1 MNRRD
6 AEAEG
11 LVSIND
17 NVYHNF
23 WGGDKEKLKEV
34 IKSYRKKYNVRI
46 ILVSTQTSGG
56 YHRSFRNQAYA
67 EPILID
73 YLVLE
78 QVEERKKKLAEERI
92 RLAEERI
99 RLEEE
104 YRIKLEDLEKRHKD
118 LFEETMVARS
128 NINKR
133 EEENE

>member
-17 NVYHNF
+17 NVYRNF

-46 ILVSTQTSGG
+46 ILVSTQTGSG

-78 QVEERKKKLAEERI
+78 QEEAEKKE
-92 RLAEERI
+92 
-99 RLEEE
+99 LENE
-104 YRIKLEDLEKRHKD
+104 RIKLETEYRLKLQDLEEKERK
-118 LFEETMVARS
+118 FFNKINFAMI
-128 NINKR
+128 NINER
-133 EEENE
+133 ERIE